1 MTGLVVRLGRGRT
14 VVVNSELPRS
24 ATAANGASRW
34 IGRFRPE
41 AARVSSGEAA
51 RGRVRRG
58 PFRSQ
63 KENVRTGR
71 KAPAIALAA
80 LVLLG
85 AFVLSLRTAA
95 AADNPTQDP
104 ASFWN
109 HLTTH
114 FAQAAHLSHPR
125 LARAYALVHVAIYDG
140 LLASGRTHDGD
151 PSQVAVA
158 AGAASE
164 VLTYLFPN
172 NAGAI
177 AENETARAAS
187 VQAQNPGVVVS
198 GLNFGHMV
206 GRMVVVHG
214 QNDGSDAVFTGPIP
228 TGPCIWTGVNP
239 VEPTAGS
246 WKTWIE
252 TSGAEVQPLAP
263 YACGSQA
270 DLNDIQ
276 TELAAQAALTQDQI
290 ATVHEWAVPLAPT
303 IWDNVAISRI
313 SSGGLSVFQS
323 ARILAYLNIGMYD
336 GLVSTWL
343 AKYTFWSARPF
354 MRIPGFTTVIPT
366 PNFPGYISAHATV
379 SGVASVVLGE
389 IFPVFADYFGSQANE
404 AAMSRLW
411 GGIHF
416 PQDDDQGLVVGRAIG
431 ALVVE
436 DMMGPAHTFVFP
448 IAMAGLAVG

>member
-24 ATAANGASRW
+24 ATGANGASRW

-41 AARVSSGEAA
+41 AARVSSREAA

-71 KAPAIALAA
+71 KAPAVALAA
-80 LVLLG
+80 LVL
-85 AFVLSLRTAA
+85 R
-95 AADNPTQDP
+95 
-104 ASFWN
+104 
-109 HLTTH
+109 
-114 FAQAAHLSHPR
+114 
-125 LARAYALVHVAIYDG
+125 
-140 LLASGRTHDGD
+140 
-151 PSQVAVA
+151 
-158 AGAASE
+158 GAAVPS
-164 VLTYLFPN
+164 
-172 NAGAI
+172 
-177 AENETARAAS
+177 
-187 VQAQNPGVVVS
+187 QNPGVVVS

-214 QNDGSDAVFTGPIP
+214 QNDGSDAGFTGPIP

-252 TSGAEVQPLAP
+252 TSGAEVQPPAP

-343 AKYTFWSARPF
+343 AQYTFWSARPF
-354 MRIPGFTTVIPT
+354 MRIPGVTTVIPT
-366 PNFPGYISAHATV
+366 PNFPG
-379 SGVASVVLGE
+379 
-389 IFPVFADYFGSQANE
+389 
-404 AAMSRLW
+404 
-411 GGIHF
+411 
-416 PQDDDQGLVVGRAIG
+416 
-431 ALVVE
+431 
-436 DMMGPAHTFVFP
+436 
-448 IAMAGLAVG
+448 

>member
-114 FAQAAHLSHPR
+114 FAQAAHLSPPR

-187 VQAQNPGVVVS
+187 VPAQNPGVVVS
-198 GLNFGHMV
+198 GLNFGHKLRRLV
-206 GRMVVVHG
+206 FVLG
-214 QNDGSDAVFTGPIP
+214 QNDAPNEDFTVPSPTRPCIGTGINSIEPTPESCMFFFSTRRRHARFDCDWGSDV
-228 TGPCIWTGVNP
+228 C
-239 VEPTAGS
+239 
-246 WKTWIE
+246 
-252 TSGAEVQPLAP
+252 
-263 YACGSQA
+263 
-270 DLNDIQ
+270 
-276 TELAAQAALTQDQI
+276 
-290 ATVHEWAVPLAPT
+290 
-303 IWDNVAISRI
+303 
-313 SSGGLSVFQS
+313 SS
-323 ARILAYLNIGMYD
+323 D
-336 GLVSTWL
+336 
-343 AKYTFWSARPF
+343 
-354 MRIPGFTTVIPT
+354 
-366 PNFPGYISAHATV
+366 
-379 SGVASVVLGE
+379 
-389 IFPVFADYFGSQANE
+389 
-404 AAMSRLW
+404 
-411 GGIHF
+411 
-416 PQDDDQGLVVGRAIG
+416 
-431 ALVVE
+431 
-436 DMMGPAHTFVFP
+436 
-448 IAMAGLAVG
+448 